1 MRRKRILVGILA
13 AAVACGLVYT
23 AAYISFR
30 LTHTQ
35 VWERDGKP
43 YVIFPKDAP
52 MVYYVF
58 RPLSYV
64 DAALTG
70 MQFHIGP
77 HR

>member
-1 MRRKRILVGILA
+1 VEQRRIRA
-13 AAVACGLVYT
+13 AISATAIALGLVYV

-52 MVYYVF
+52 IVYYVF
-58 RPLSYV
+58 RPLSYL
-64 DAALTG
+64 DGTLTG
-70 MQFHIGP
+70 MQFHLGP